1 MRQYFIMTRK
11 VSENVILIYVYI
23 NYLILKI
30 SNVILICMKK
40 VKYYI
45 LFQTVRENLLKRSS
59 MQSFRNITFNTQF
72 LRINIW

>member
-1 MRQYFIMTRK
+1 MTKK
-11 VSENVILIYVYI
+11 VSENVIIISVYT

-40 VKYYI
+40 VKNNI

-59 MQSFRNITFNTQF
+59 MQSFRNRTFNTQF

>member
-11 VSENVILIYVYI
+11 VSENVILISVYI

-30 SNVILICMKK
+30 SNVILIYIKK
-40 VKYYI
+40 VKLYI
-45 LFQTVRENLLKRSS
+45 LFQTMRENLLKRSA
-59 MQSFRNITFNTQF
+59 MESFKNRNFNKQL